1 MTKEQI
7 YAEQMRDLG
16 IYDKAFEPEIHT
28 LAILER
34 EHQRT
39 MKEWKATAED
49 GRAPSAADKL
59 YTVIQQQ
66 RRDILAH
73 REALGLTPKAFK
85 RLRPMDSGAAA
96 GAGRRCEPAVGGIA
110 GPAHGG
116 RAWRRM
122 SAS

>member
-59 YTVIQQQ
+59 YTVRHWDL
-66 RRDILAH
+66 RRRPSSGCAQWTA
-73 REALGLTPKAFK
+73 AL
-85 RLRPMDSGAAA
+85 
-96 GAGRRCEPAVGGIA
+96 RRT
-110 GPAHGG
+110 
-116 RAWRRM
+116 
-122 SAS
+122 ASR

>member
-39 MKEWKATAED
+39 MKEWKVTAED

-96 GAGRRCEPAVGGIA
+96 DSEPVGGANRQLA
-110 GPAHGG
+110 GLLDRLMEGAHGD
-116 RAWRRM
+116 A
-122 SAS
+122 

>member
-16 IYDKAFEPEIHT
+16 IYDRAFEPEIHT

-49 GRAPSAADKL
+49 GKAPSAADKL

-85 RLRPMDSGAAA
+85 RLKPD
-96 GAGRRCEPAVGGIA
+96 VGGGSSDSEPVGGANRQLA
-110 GPAHGG
+110 GLLDRLKEAADGN
-116 RAWRRM
+116 A
-122 SAS
+122 

>member
-59 YTVIQQQ
+59 YTVIQPQ
-66 RRDILAH
+66 REQSSH
-73 REALGLTPKAFK
+73 FT
-85 RLRPMDSGAAA
+85 S
-96 GAGRRCEPAVGGIA
+96 
-110 GPAHGG
+110 
-116 RAWRRM
+116 
-122 SAS
+122 SA

>member
-85 RLRPMDSGAAA
+85 RLRPM
-96 GAGRRCEPAVGGIA
+96 EPVGGANRQLA
-110 GPAHGG
+110 GLLDRLMEGAHGD
-116 RAWRRM
+116 A
-122 SAS
+122 

>member
-39 MKEWKATAED
+39 MKEWKATAEE
-49 GRAPSAADKL
+49 GKAPSAADRL
-59 YTVIQQQ
+59 YAVIQQQ
-66 RRDILAH
+66 RRDILSH
-73 REALGLTPKAFK
+73 REALGLTPKSFK
-85 RLRPMDSGAAA
+85 RLKPDVGGAADS
-96 GAGRRCEPAVGGIA
+96 EPVGGANRQLA
-110 GPAHGG
+110 GLLDRLKERTDGG
-116 RAWRRM
+116 A
-122 SAS
+122 

>member
-66 RRDILAH
+66 RRDILAQ
-73 REALGLTPKAFK
+73 RRCGGQ
-85 RLRPMDSGAAA
+85 R
-96 GAGRRCEPAVGGIA
+96 AGRRCEPAAGGIA